1 MTVKEAQRE
10 LERVGAELE
19 NAIEQLVETPTAVE
33 RWPATLQT
41 TLEALQRTQR
51 QFPSSAESDTFR
63 PMVQRIQS
71 RVRQVHLLLESAALF
86 YCGCVAIGGT
96 HCTGYTHEGA
106 LEQFTGGGRMQLEA

>member
-10 LERVGAELE
+10 LERIGAELE

-33 RWPATLQT
+33 QWPATLQA

-63 PMVQRIQS
+63 PMVQRLQS

-86 YCGCVAIGGT
+86 YCGCVAVSET
-96 HCTGYTHEGA
+96 DSTGYTHHGA
-106 LEQFTGGGRMQLEA
+106 LEQFASGGRMQLEA